1 VEDETGADEI
11 GEDETGED
19 EIEEDET
26 GGNETGEDE
35 IREDETG
42 GNEIGEDEIGED
54 EIREDEIGDDVSDAY
69 SESKCDKVD
78 IAPSSD
84 ASNDNAAPFVS
95 ELNVVGFRLAVR
107 VLVRFPSVRLAQ

>member
-1 VEDETGADEI
+1 MEDETGADEI

-42 GNEIGEDEIGED
+42 GNEIGKD

>member
-1 VEDETGADEI
+1 MEDEIGADEI

-26 GGNETGEDE
+26 GEDE
-35 IREDETG
+35 TREDETE
-42 GNEIGEDEIGED
+42 GNEIGED
-54 EIREDEIGDDVSDAY
+54 EIREDEVGDDVSDAY